1 MTGVLLRRGEDVD
14 PDTRGGD
21 GPGALWRRLRAKE
34 AEDSQ
39 RSQELE
45 EARRVV
51 PWSLERCWPCPHP
64 DFVFACMCVNFDFIT

>member
-21 GPGALWRRLRAKE
+21 GPGATWRRLRAKE

-45 EARRVV
+45 EARRVL
-51 PWSLERCWPCPHP
+51 PWSLEMMLALPTP
-64 DFVFACMCVNFDFIT
+64 

>member
-1 MTGVLLRRGEDVD
+1 MD
-14 PDTRGGD
+14 PDPRGGD

-51 PWSLERCWPCPHP
+51 PWSLER
-64 DFVFACMCVNFDFIT
+64 